1 MLILTLYPSELC
13 KAVRLNAHWLM
24 AISVEQLACLQQV
37 LLICS
42 FLQGESDFG
51 LKRRNAINETGP
63 KSCSR
68 LGQCKGAKN
77 WYRSLGNEEETA
89 YYSTN
94 IGTPAHPV
102 LCTNRGRDRFLLHL
116 ILIFNDFWFN
126 PSQTMEDIFRVNL
139 QPINLLVELL
149 TNNGKSNFPVI
160 LLRRYYYSRILHKHA
175 KDKWFNS
182 AKFYV
187 TST

>member
-1 MLILTLYPSELC
+1 MTTSITVWQPVRHQPSMRWTAGAIEYAHPHPISIRSTQGRAIKRPLTNGNQCST
-13 KAVRLNAHWLM
+13 
-24 AISVEQLACLQQV
+24 LACLQQV

-51 LKRRNAINETGP
+51 LPRRNAINETGP

-126 PSQTMEDIFRVNL
+126 PSQTMEAIFRVNL
-139 QPINLLVELL
+139 
-149 TNNGKSNFPVI
+149 
-160 LLRRYYYSRILHKHA
+160 
-175 KDKWFNS
+175 
-182 AKFYV
+182 
-187 TST
+187 